1 VRTVIIDGKVI
12 MRDRRLLT
20 LDENVIKKNANLY
33 RQKIIKS
40 LSAE

>member
-1 VRTVIIDGKVI
+1 VIVNGKII

-20 LDENVIKKNANLY
+20 LNESDIKKGANAY

-40 LSAE
+40 LSN